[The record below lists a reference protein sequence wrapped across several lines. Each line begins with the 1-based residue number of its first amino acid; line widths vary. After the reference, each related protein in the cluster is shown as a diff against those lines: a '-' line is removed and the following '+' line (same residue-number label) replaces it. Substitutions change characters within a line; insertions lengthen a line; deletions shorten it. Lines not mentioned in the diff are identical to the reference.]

1 MDYAVE
7 AFAGGVGDSV
17 PEVRQEVGEVL
28 LQHLGDLD
36 DRRES
41 APGSPGVPAAEE
53 GRGAL
58 GVGVPPEP
66 PELLLDRPRTSR
78 LQIALSD
85 CCEPAGMINRQVLLV
100 VKPELPS
107 ALESVVIAL
116 GHYFRTAGRAG

>member
-1 MDYAVE
+1 M
-7 AFAGGVGDSV
+7 

-28 LQHLGDLD
+28 LEHIGDLD

-66 PELLLDRPRTSR
+66 SELLIDRPRTSR
-78 LQIALSD
+78 LEIVLPD
-85 CCEPAGMINRQVLLV
+85 CGEPAGVMN
-100 VKPELPS
+100 
-107 ALESVVIAL
+107 
-116 GHYFRTAGRAG
+116 